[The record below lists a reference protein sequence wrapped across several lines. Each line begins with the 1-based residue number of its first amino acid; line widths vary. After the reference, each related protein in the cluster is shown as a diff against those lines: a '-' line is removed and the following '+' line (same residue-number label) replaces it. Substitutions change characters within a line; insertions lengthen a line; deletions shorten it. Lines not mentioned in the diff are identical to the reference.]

1 MSRFSSTNEQEKVSI
16 YFRASPKVL
25 KSLVNLKASA
35 EVSERIVM
43 KWSAAMKIILKFAM
57 FLSYIGSPVLAQA
70 GNEDRYRPILE
81 QASDEYKLGNYKA
94 AAKTFKK
101 VYSKSPELKK
111 PAFAGLIETLRS
123 NKQWDEAID
132 VLKSEIQTSPF
143 VSDYR
148 IWLSEIYYSAGNY
161 PAALH
166 ELAFAEKITG
176 PNESVLKIRYQ
187 TQQKLGQHQE
197 AIATITQ
204 YLEKQPKSY
213 EALAARSSS
222 YFELNLP
229 GKAYADLQEGY
240 KLRPFD
246 EHIISNLTKVAYVL
260 GRHGDVKIHGQKCM
274 DQFPKNILCYESLG
288 KSAFKIGDYPR
299 AIRHFETVLTLNPN
313 SLENRQALAES
324 LAQNGNHAESDS
336 HYTQIL
342 KMNPSYLPAMKSWAQ
357 NLNKRKNVAVLGERL
372 LDFSSRRP
380 EDLWAAVELSRL
392 LHLVGNNDQAVAT
405 MKNIAKTSDSDTA
418 RIYYAK
424 TLYDVGQY
432 NEAAKAINEIKDE
445 TYEKTYHLGLIS
457 LKDKKLIEAIDQWQK
472 VGSSSPLYFQA
483 QFNTVLAYE
492 QQGDFKKAKELLS
505 ALNPPTEYKILTDRK
520 FLSLSLA
527 EERKPATSALVQT
540 TNEPTYFLEWK
551 LPTL

>member
-1 MSRFSSTNEQEKVSI
+1 
-16 YFRASPKVL
+16 
-25 KSLVNLKASA
+25 
-35 EVSERIVM
+35 
-43 KWSAAMKIILKFAM
+43 MKIILKFAM

-111 PAFAGLIETLRS
+111 PAFDGLIETLRS

-161 PAALH
+161 PATLH

-274 DQFPKNILCYESLG
+274 DQFQKIFCATNPLESLPL
-288 KSAFKIGDYPR
+288 KS
-299 AIRHFETVLTLNPN
+299 ETIP
-313 SLENRQALAES
+313 
-324 LAQNGNHAESDS
+324 
-336 HYTQIL
+336 
-342 KMNPSYLPAMKSWAQ
+342 
-357 NLNKRKNVAVLGERL
+357 ER
-372 LDFSSRRP
+372 
-380 EDLWAAVELSRL
+380 
-392 LHLVGNNDQAVAT
+392 
-405 MKNIAKTSDSDTA
+405 
-418 RIYYAK
+418 
-424 TLYDVGQY
+424 
-432 NEAAKAINEIKDE
+432 
-445 TYEKTYHLGLIS
+445 
-457 LKDKKLIEAIDQWQK
+457 
-472 VGSSSPLYFQA
+472 
-483 QFNTVLAYE
+483 
-492 QQGDFKKAKELLS
+492 
-505 ALNPPTEYKILTDRK
+505 
-520 FLSLSLA
+520 
-527 EERKPATSALVQT
+527 
-540 TNEPTYFLEWK
+540 
-551 LPTL
+551 